1 MAKIMNLGEVVDR
14 NAFGDEIFLIE
25 VAPDGS
31 SRNLTYSQMH
41 RDADALAR
49 GLTRRAL
56 KRGERIGILAGNSAE
71 YLIAYIG
78 IMRAGLVPVP
88 INFKLPRDT
97 IDYIIGDSKIVLM
110 LVDEARAGFVCSI
123 PSVRMDEYAAWKDL
137 LDPGEV
143 APLQMQDGEFATIL
157 YTSGSTGRPKGVPL
171 THGGYV
177 WVVDVLTAAAP
188 PFKGSRALVAAPL
201 YHMNA
206 LIQSLLIGVAGGTV
220 VMLRQFS
227 ARAYLEAA
235 AGFRCE
241 MVTAVPTMFALA
253 ARETDLL
260 ETLDLSHVQSAKS
273 GSAPA
278 TDALFDRLAKMFPNA
293 PVTNWWGTTESGPVA
308 FGAHPDGVA
317 RPKLALGYPLPDTE
331 LKLVD
336 GPNGNEG
343 VLWVRSKAITPGY
356 LNLPAETAK
365 KFKDGWYNTGDVMIR
380 DADGFYY
387 FVGRADDM
395 FVCGGENVYP
405 GEVEMLLERHPG
417 VAQAVVL
424 PVADEIKGQIPVA
437 FIVRRP
443 GAECDVDALKKF
455 AIEHGP
461 AYQHPRF
468 VEFVTEMPLAGTNK
482 IDRRVL
488 AERAAKSF
496 VR

>member
-1 MAKIMNLGEVVDR
+1 
-14 NAFGDEIFLIE
+14 
-25 VAPDGS
+25 
-31 SRNLTYSQMH
+31 
-41 RDADALAR
+41 
-49 GLTRRAL
+49 
-56 KRGERIGILAGNSAE
+56 
-71 YLIAYIG
+71 
-78 IMRAGLVPVP
+78 
-88 INFKLPRDT
+88 
-97 IDYIIGDSKIVLM
+97 
-110 LVDEARAGFVCSI
+110 
-123 PSVRMDEYAAWKDL
+123 
-137 LDPGEV
+137 
-143 APLQMQDGEFATIL
+143 
-157 YTSGSTGRPKGVPL
+157 
-171 THGGYV
+171 
-177 WVVDVLTAAAP
+177 
-188 PFKGSRALVAAPL
+188 
-201 YHMNA
+201 
-206 LIQSLLIGVAGGTV
+206 
-220 VMLRQFS
+220 
-227 ARAYLEAA
+227 
-235 AGFRCE
+235 
-241 MVTAVPTMFALA
+241 MV
-253 ARETDLL
+253 
-260 ETLDLSHVQSAKS
+260 S
-273 GSAPA
+273 
-278 TDALFDRLAKMFPNA
+278 
-293 PVTNWWGTTESGPVA
+293 
-308 FGAHPDGVA
+308 

-343 VLWVRSKAITPGY
+343 VRWVRSKAITPGY